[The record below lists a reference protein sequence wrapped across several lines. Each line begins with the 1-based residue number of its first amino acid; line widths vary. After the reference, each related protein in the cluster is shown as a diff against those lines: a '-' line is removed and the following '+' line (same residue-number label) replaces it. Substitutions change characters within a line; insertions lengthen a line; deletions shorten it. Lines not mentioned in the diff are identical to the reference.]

1 MQQISDFGFGRM
13 AHLYP
18 RAVAFCSLGLRLSLS
33 LSLVS
38 YVDVRLYVCV
48 CKHDRSNKN
57 KIINQLRIAHESNT
71 HRHQLKLILEWHIGL
86 LLFFLFQ
93 FFWFLSSL
101 LFLQPKNSIRI
112 QVWMKV
118 LHCFFCSY
126 LLCFALLLLSSFYFH
141 SCSYVNRSRSSK
153 CNHRNIVRADNLART
168 NGDFFLVWFCFPFWV
183 D

>member
-18 RAVAFCSLGLRLSLS
+18 RAVAFCSLCLRLS

-93 FFWFLSSL
+93 FFFDFFSRCFFSTKKLDSYSSL
-101 LFLQPKNSIRI
+101 NESFTRFFSVRI
-112 QVWMKV
+112 
-118 LHCFFCSY
+118 CCAS
-126 LLCFALLLLSSFYFH
+126 LCYCCRRFIFT
-141 SCSYVNRSRSSK
+141 
-153 CNHRNIVRADNLART
+153 RAHM
-168 NGDFFLVWFCFPFWV
+168 
-183 D
+183 